1 MQLDKSTLRMM
12 ILKEIKN
19 RVEKKNLFEQ
29 TYSQRSEVTSDERK
43 QEIRAIFSDID
54 WASDS
59 QNIQDLKEYMLDAE
73 IQNALDDGF
82 VRNIKKVLDDAGI
95 DIEENTYDYEGP
107 AEPTGPIG
115 IMSVEDARRVADDQ
129 LADVASGSA
138 VVKRGAKGPRV
149 EIIQRLVY
157 DFLDRYLPTGE
168 NPTDYLGTGGEYNIG
183 IDGDFGP
190 STEEAIEK
198 VQEIA
203 NFQIGLKWMQI
214 DGEVGQ
220 QTLDLITH
228 PHDITFEDPSYI
240 PPAAP
245 DEAPT
250 LVSADLGPEEIYYNI
265 ENTDEGVRVWIKIIN
280 GGKTTYAQVD
290 ENDPNSTNIIPLL
303 GGGAAGVLVN
313 GSVPLDQLS
322 PEEWTLVPD
331 EDVALL
337 DIGVDY

>member
-59 QNIQDLKEYMLDAE
+59 QNILDLKEYMLDAE
-73 IQNALDDGF
+73 MQNALDDGF

-149 EIIQRLVY
+149 EVIQRLVY

-168 NPTDYLGTGGEYNIG
+168 NPTDYLGTGGEYNVG

-228 PHDITFEDPSYI
+228 PHDLTFDDPSYV
-240 PPAAP
+240 PSAAP

-250 LVSADLGPEEIYYNI
+250 LVSAEMGPEEVRYYNDVDGK
-265 ENTDEGVRVWIKIIN
+265 TWIKIIDSGN
-280 GGKTTYAQVD
+280 ISFGELVVDDNSGAAVVQNLVGGPQGV
-290 ENDPNSTNIIPLL
+290 EI
-303 GGGAAGVLVN
+303 GGA
-313 GSVPLDQLS
+313 GSGENLTTITD
-322 PEEWTLVPD
+322 EEWQRMTDTDLQNISISM
-331 EDVALL
+331 A
-337 DIGVDY
+337 Y